1 MKTKKIKWIILS
13 VIAIGG
19 IIVVVITASH
29 PFFRSPKRIMS
40 DTLKL
45 TPMGM
50 HIDDVAEIVKSRTIV
65 KNVEEWREPTINYES
80 GYVDP
85 FGEVPGWPTT
95 ATSHGYSIVGHK
107 SIRVYYSAYVGISIY
122 WGFDEEGKL
131 IDVLVSKNFDMIHG
145 GHIRR
150 TAD

>member
-1 MKTKKIKWIILS
+1 
-13 VIAIGG
+13 
-19 IIVVVITASH
+19 
-29 PFFRSPKRIMS
+29 RIMS

-65 KNVEEWREPTINYES
+65 KNVEEWWKPRISYES
-80 GYVDP
+80 GYLDP
-85 FGEVPGWPTT
+85 FGEVPGWPTIET
-95 ATSHGYSIVGHK
+95 PRIHTIVGHK
-107 SIRVYYSAYVGISIY
+107 SVMVHYNTYFGMSIDIY

-131 IDVLVSKNFDMIHG
+131 IDVLVSKDFDMIHG